1 MTTISFIGLGTVGA
15 PMARNL
21 LRSGFDVVGYNR
33 SPARI
38 AEFVAAGGAVPDRL
52 RRPWP
57 TLMP

>member
-38 AEFVAAGGAVPDRL
+38 AEFVAAGGARCPIGCGGRGPL
-52 RRPWP
+52 
-57 TLMP
+57 